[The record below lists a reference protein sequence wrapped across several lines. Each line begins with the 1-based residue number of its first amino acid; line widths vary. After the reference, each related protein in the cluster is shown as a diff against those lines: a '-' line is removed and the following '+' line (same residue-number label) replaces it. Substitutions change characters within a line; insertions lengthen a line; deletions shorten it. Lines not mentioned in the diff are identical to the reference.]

1 MIIDQIDER
10 SATEGSTQPM
20 PSIDL
25 VLRYTYLFRDEL
37 NNGPTY

>member
-25 VLRYTYLFRDEL
+25 VLRYTYYVMNWTMGQLI
-37 NNGPTY
+37 